1 MSKIIMN
8 REDFVEVL
16 TLALYEL
23 DPATTYC
30 NMNDMFDEYA
40 NEANHVAGLF
50 IGNNMPFKL
59 ALFEVF
65 DEYFSGA
72 YNEELLNEVFLNVN
86 ERMC

>member
-8 REDFVEVL
+8 REDFVEL
-16 TLALYEL
+16 LSLALYEL

-40 NEANHVAGLF
+40 SEAENVADLF
-50 IGNNMPFKL
+50 VGNNMPFKM

-65 DEYFSGA
+65 DESFAGA
-72 YNEELLNEVFLNVN
+72 YNVELLNEVFINVN